1 MQKIINYIVI
11 GLAIAFAITIRE
23 HYRSEI
29 ERTEQNLYA
38 LEESITHYQ
47 NELGECVSSIQALRL
62 ERDELLRLRSEDAE
76 KIRRLGIKLRRVESV
91 AQNGTTS
98 RVEIK
103 VPVRDTLILTDSV
116 KEFSWSD
123 RWVEIEG
130 RIEQDSLSCRVISH
144 DTLFQVLH
152 RVPRRFLFIKW
163 GTKALRQ
170 EIISKNPHTK
180 VVYAEYIKV
189 EK

>member
-1 MQKIINYIVI
+1 MQKIINYIII